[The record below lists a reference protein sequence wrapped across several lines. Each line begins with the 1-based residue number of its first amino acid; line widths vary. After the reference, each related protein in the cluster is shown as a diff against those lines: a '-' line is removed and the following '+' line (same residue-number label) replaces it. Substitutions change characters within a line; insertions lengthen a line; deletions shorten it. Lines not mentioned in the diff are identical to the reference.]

1 MKKIIILVGLI
12 FLLGCENTLNTP
24 TSKVESFLNKYQ
36 ILDKNVLKDL
46 DNYLS
51 KDKTLTNKQKE
62 KYKELLKRQY
72 QNLSYKIKN
81 EEIENNVS
89 IVETEIEVLDYS
101 RIKEKNINKKLDK
114 MKNTEEKKKY
124 ELTFYLNKEKGIWK
138 IDSLSEDDY
147 KKINGLY

>member
-62 KYKELLKRQY
+62 K
-72 QNLSYKIKN
+72 
-81 EEIENNVS
+81 
-89 IVETEIEVLDYS
+89 
-101 RIKEKNINKKLDK
+101 
-114 MKNTEEKKKY
+114 
-124 ELTFYLNKEKGIWK
+124 
-138 IDSLSEDDY
+138 
-147 KKINGLY
+147 